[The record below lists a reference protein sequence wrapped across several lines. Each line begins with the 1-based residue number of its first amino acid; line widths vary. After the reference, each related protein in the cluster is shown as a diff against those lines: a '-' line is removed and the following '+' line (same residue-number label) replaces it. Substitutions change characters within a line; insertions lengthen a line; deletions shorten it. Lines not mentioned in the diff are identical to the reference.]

1 MKIGYVRV
9 SSTDQNPERQI
20 EKMRQLG
27 IEDRFLFVDKVS
39 GKDFNRPRYQAMKA
53 IIREGDELYVDS
65 ADRLGRNYEGMIA
78 EWKEITRV
86 IGADIIALDNDM
98 FNSKKFREMGDIGKL
113 LEDQVLSLLAWV
125 AEQEREKIKKRQRE
139 GIDLAMAEG
148 RYKGRPKVAVDMEV
162 FEKFYPEWKAGE
174 ITARKF
180 MQELGLKPNTFYRTV
195 QSYEEAKSEE

>member
-9 SSTDQNPERQI
+9 SSKDQNPERQI

-27 IEDRFLFVDKVS
+27 IEDRFIFVDKVS
-39 GKDFNRPRYQAMKA
+39 GKNFDRPRYQAMKTVL
-53 IIREGDELYVDS
+53 REGDELYIDS

-113 LEDQVLSLLAWV
+113 MEDQVLSLLAWV
-125 AEQEREKIKKRQRE
+125 AEQERNKIRTRQRE
-139 GIDLAMAEG
+139 GIDIAMAEG
-148 RYKGRPKVAVDMEV
+148 RYKGRPKAVVDMEL
-162 FEKFYPEWKAGE
+162 FEELYPKWKQGDF
-174 ITARKF
+174 TARAF

-195 QSYEEAKSEE
+195 QQYEQEKGME